1 VRGRVLFVGG
11 TDTGVGKTVVSA
23 AITALARRDGLD
35 AVAMKPVE
43 TGCPGRPG
51 KRRPIDGRFL
61 RLAGGSVLS
70 EGEISPVT
78 LGRPA
83 APSVA
88 ARIERRSINLP
99 DLKRSIEKLGRRHDL
114 VVVEGAGGLLVPMTG
129 RSLQIDFVISLG
141 CPLLLVGRTA
151 LGAVNQ
157 MLLSLDAA
165 RTRKIPVVGWLLNHS
180 GGRFGLAERTAAS
193 EIARFADELFLGILP
208 PIRGLSVE
216 RGEFGS
222 LADDAA
228 RSVKWRTLLR
238 RIEEMDG

>member
-1 VRGRVLFVGG
+1 MRGMVVFVGG

-23 AITALARRDGLD
+23 AITAMARRDGVD
-35 AVAMKPVE
+35 AVAVKPVE

-61 RLAGGSVLS
+61 RLAGGSVLPEAS
-70 EGEISPVT
+70 VSLVT
-78 LGRPA
+78 LGPPA

-88 ARIERRSINLP
+88 ARVEKRPIRLLS
-99 DLKRSIEKLGRRHDL
+99 LKKSVQELGTRHDL
-114 VVVEGAGGLLVPMTG
+114 VVVEGAGGLLVPMTS
-129 RSLQIDFVISLG
+129 RTLQIDFVASLG
-141 CPLLLVGRTA
+141 CPLLIVGRTA
-151 LGAVNQ
+151 LGAVNE
-157 MLLSLDAA
+157 MLLSLEAA
-165 RTRKIPVVGWLLNHS
+165 RARKIPIVGWLLNRS

-193 EIARFADELFLGILP
+193 EIARFADEPFLGILP

-228 RSVKWRTLLR
+228 RSVKWRTLLK